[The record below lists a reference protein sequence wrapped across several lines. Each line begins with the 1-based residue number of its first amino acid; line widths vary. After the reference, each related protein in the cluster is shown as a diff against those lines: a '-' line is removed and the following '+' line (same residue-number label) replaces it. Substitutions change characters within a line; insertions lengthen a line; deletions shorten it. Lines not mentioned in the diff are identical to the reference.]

1 MNLHVPVR
9 DRSPQAQALT
19 EEAAFRERLLAIR
32 HHRYRARISW
42 LARSAAWALGL
53 LVLGVVVV
61 ASFMGLLRG
70 A

>member
-1 MNLHVPVR
+1 MNLHLPVQ
-9 DRSPQAQALT
+9 DRRAQTLS

-32 HHRYRARISW
+32 HHRIRVRMSS
-42 LARSAAWALGL
+42 LARNAAWAMGL

-61 ASFMGLLRG
+61 ASLMGLLRG